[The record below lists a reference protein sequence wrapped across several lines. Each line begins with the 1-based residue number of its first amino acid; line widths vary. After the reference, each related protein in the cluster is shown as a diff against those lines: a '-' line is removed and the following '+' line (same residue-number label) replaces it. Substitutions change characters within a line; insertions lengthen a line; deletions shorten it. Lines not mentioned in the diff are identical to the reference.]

1 MKSSEINKIENL
13 TDEEKEKFFQQLENN
28 NAFFKEA
35 FEAMLTLVV
44 SDPLLTFQVAD
55 LIESE
60 YRNLFLIIAKKQT
73 QENKDDTSG
82 CCSTH

>member
-73 QENKDDTSG
+73 PIF
-82 CCSTH
+82 HV